1 MLEVLQRG
9 IDALPPKQ
17 QTAVILYYLHGYSL
31 AEAAEIADCNV
42 GTMKSR
48 LHYALKA
55 LRTRLPVERRIP
67 VTAVRQPRDAEGDPM
82 SCRRI
87 RRELLWL
94 VRFGD
99 FDAGSAPHLE
109 HLAGCQ
115 GCRDEVGLDRAL
127 VRQLRTALAER
138 IGDATPSPSAWEG
151 VLARMAPAGAEGR
164 AAVVGPKLA
173 AFLRAGSA
181 MAGASLALVLA
192 LNLELAP
199 IGRDPD
205 TGVHRRPMSPRRA
218 RRPGGMRARHRE
230 GRAPA
235 AGPARHRGDRA
246 TVVWVPTPS
255 EQLPLARTTL
265 DATAGA
271 DVEAVPATD
280 PADDFA
286 DCGPALA
293 IHLVPID
300 AATISNSS
308 GTDASGE
315 SNDPPAAPAA
325 PPAGGPS

>member
-1 MLEVLQRG
+1 
-9 IDALPPKQ
+9 
-17 QTAVILYYLHGYSL
+17 
-31 AEAAEIADCNV
+31 
-42 GTMKSR
+42 
-48 LHYALKA
+48 
-55 LRTRLPVERRIP
+55 
-67 VTAVRQPRDAEGDPM
+67 M

-99 FDAGSAPHLE
+99 LDAGSAPHLE

-138 IGDATPSPSAWEG
+138 IGDASPSPSAWEG
-151 VLARMAPAGAEGR
+151 VLARMAQPEPMGR
-164 AAVVGPKLA
+164 PWSARLA

-199 IGRDPD
+199 IGPIPTPESTDSDVATATTTAERDAGPS
-205 TGVHRRPMSPRRA
+205 HP
-218 RRPGGMRARHRE
+218 E
-230 GRAPA
+230 FRAPA
-235 AGPARHRGDRA
+235 DGTGPARADRA
-246 TVVWVPTPS
+246 TVVWMPTPS

-265 DATAGA
+265 DATAGE
-271 DVEAVPATD
+271 DVEAVPATI
-280 PADDFA
+280 PADVPA
-286 DCGPALA
+286 DGGPALA

-308 GTDASGE
+308 AADASGE